1 MFSADELHKNI
12 CIKGAPR
19 SSQTLAL
26 LQYHNNNNNENL
38 IYIVNSNDEVN
49 QCYSSIKFINKTV
62 KVVKLSEWD
71 CPFYDNF
78 GPSRSIKASRINNI
92 IKLKKYIKNNYKFI
106 LITTINSLLQ
116 RIQDFEIYKER
127 KVEIGENVI
136 YSDLIEYIEKIGYEK
151 VDNVIEV
158 GTYANR
164 GGIVDIF
171 SPNYNYPIRLDF
183 FGDRIDSIR
192 YFDFQN
198 QKTIKSVKTINIY
211 PFSEIYFFEDN
222 INNFR
227 RSYIH
232 NFKRKGKDY
241 IYESVTSGLRL
252 NGLEQYLPLF
262 FEKLDAITSIVPNS
276 RIAISETA
284 TFEADLAMKSISEVY
299 AYKSNLNESD
309 EFVKDMMKP
318 LNPHELYLS
327 TSELNKIL
335 KNKILVLSTSQNP
348 NINNIENYV
357 FFDASIDSID
367 DSDLVGN
374 VGIEKKQKNIVS
386 IISRYRKKFPIL
398 ITAQN
403 TKNAASYITN
413 VAPKFDEVKIID
425 NQDGINGNSNIY
437 ITNKIEVGNIITNDF
452 LYLSY
457 DKIFNI
463 KSNVKNQ
470 NKKKSINYLKEIT
483 SLNVGDFIVHRDYGI
498 GKFESLKKIT
508 TNSVTYDCLELKYRG
523 DDKVHLPVE
532 NIDLLSLY
540 SHSNNDSIEL
550 DKLGAASWQYRK
562 AKAKDRIKEIAF
574 ELINLEAKRKMSAAP
589 IITPDS
595 RYNEFI
601 SHFPYSETTDQE
613 KAENDIIDD
622 LKKGTPM
629 DRLICGDVGFGKTEL
644 SLRAAFLT
652 ASSGYQVIVLAPT
665 TLLARQHFENFNDRF
680 KKFSVNIDC
689 LSRFDSKRR
698 RNEILE
704 NTHNGKT
711 DIIIGTHALLSDE
724 IKFKNLGLI
733 VIDEEQN
740 FGVKQKEYLKRHS
753 LRAHVLSMSATPIPR
768 SLQLSLHG
776 IRDMSLIF
784 SPPEG
789 RLPIRT
795 TVNYFEPSLV
805 RGAILKEKERNGQ
818 SFIICPKIKDIS
830 KIEDFV
836 KKNIPEVQ
844 YVIAHGK
851 LKNDEIRRIMD
862 DFYENKYDLII
873 ATSIVQSGLDIPNAN
888 TIIIT
893 NSHNF
898 GLSQIYQIRGRVGR
912 SKIQSSAYITL
923 PRRNI
928 TKNALA
934 RLQILQNLDSLGMGF
949 ILASHDLDIR
959 GAGNLLGSKQSGHI
973 KDVGIELFNTMLED
987 EINNIK
993 NKPSEE
999 KDWSP
1004 IIKTNN
1010 SYYIPEDYINDIK
1023 ARMSIYRRLSESRQ
1037 QNELDEMKDELIDR
1051 FGMLPKEVSE
1061 LLMILSLKLKCKNLN
1076 ISKVEF
1082 SKAGVNISFN
1092 EKRFAEQDNLFAWIA
1107 KNHSFAQIKKNNLLF
1122 VKCFDKETPMS
1133 ESAIDIID
1141 SLGKFITHH

>member
-1 MFSADELHKNI
+1 MFSADESHKNI
-12 CIKGAPR
+12 CITGAPQ

-26 LQYHNNNNNENL
+26 LQYHLNNDENL
-38 IYIVNSNDEVN
+38 IYIVSSNDEIN
-49 QCYSSIKFINKTV
+49 RCYSSIRFVNKTV
-62 KVVKLSEWD
+62 KIVKFSEWD
-71 CPFYDNF
+71 CPYYDNF
-78 GPSRSIKASRINNI
+78 GPSRPIKASRINNI
-92 IKLKKYIKNNYKFI
+92 IKLKKYIKNNNKFI
-106 LITTINSLLQ
+106 LITTINCLLQ
-116 RIQDFEIYKER
+116 RVQNFDIYKER
-127 KVEIGENVI
+127 KIEVNENII
-136 YSDLIEYIEKIGYEK
+136 YSDFIDYIEKIGYEK

-164 GGIVDIF
+164 GGIVDLF

-183 FGDRIDSIR
+183 FGNNIDSIR

-198 QKTIKSVKTINIY
+198 QKTIKTAKTINIY

-232 NFKRKGKDY
+232 NFKRREKDY

-262 FEKLDAITSIVPNS
+262 FEKLEIINSAVPNS
-276 RIAISETA
+276 RIVISETA
-284 TFEADLAMKSISEVY
+284 NLDADIAMKSINEVY
-299 AYKSNLNESD
+299 AYKSNLNVSD

-318 LNPHELYLS
+318 LNPNELYV
-327 TSELNKIL
+327 SEDELKKIL
-335 KNKILVLSTSQNP
+335 KNKILLLSISQSP
-348 NINNIENYV
+348 NIIDIENYI
-357 FFDASIDSID
+357 FFDAEIDSINEL
-367 DSDLVGN
+367 DLVGH
-374 VGIEKKQKNIVS
+374 VGIEKKQKNLETV
-386 IISRYRKKFPIL
+386 ISKYQKKYPIL
-398 ITAQN
+398 ISAQN
-403 TKNAASYITN
+403 TKNAASYIKN
-413 VAPKFDEVKIID
+413 VAPKFDEVKIINNKD
-425 NQDGINGNSNIY
+425 EIRGSNNVY
-437 ITNKIEVGNIITNDF
+437 VTNKIDVGNIVTKDC
-452 LYLSY
+452 LHLSY

-508 TNSVTYDCLELKYRG
+508 TNSVTYDCLELKYK
-523 DDKVHLPVE
+523 DNDKVHLPVE

-540 SHSNNDSIEL
+540 SQSNNDNIEL

-574 ELINLEAKRKMSAAP
+574 ELINLEAKRKMSTAP
-589 IITPDS
+589 IIKPDS

-601 SHFPYSETTDQE
+601 SYFPYSETNDQE
-613 KAENDIIDD
+613 KAEKDILED
-622 LKKGTPM
+622 LNKGIPM

-644 SLRAAFLT
+644 SLRAAFLSV
-652 ASSGYQVIVLAPT
+652 SSGYQVVILVPT
-665 TLLARQHFENFNDRF
+665 TLLARQHFESFKERF
-680 KKFSVNIDC
+680 EKFSVNIDC
-689 LSRFDSKRR
+689 LSRFNSKKR

-704 NTHNGKT
+704 SIQDGKT
-711 DIIIGTHALLSDE
+711 DIIIGTHALLSDD

-753 LRAHVLSMSATPIPR
+753 LRAHILSMSATPIPR

-795 TVNYFEPSLV
+795 TVNYFEPSLI
-805 RGAILKEKERNGQ
+805 RSAILKEKERNGQ

-836 KKNIPEVQ
+836 AKNIPEVR

-851 LKNDEIRRIMD
+851 LKNDEMRKIID

-923 PRRNI
+923 PRRNM

-973 KDVGIELFNTMLED
+973 KDVGIELFNSMLED

-993 NKPSEE
+993 NIPSEE

-1023 ARMSIYRRLSESRQ
+1023 VRMSIYRRVSESRQ
-1037 QNELDEMKDELIDR
+1037 QTELDDIKDELIDR

-1061 LLMILSLKLKCKNLN
+1061 LLLILSLKLKCKSLN

-1092 EKRFAEQDNLFAWIA
+1092 EKYFTKQDSLFAWIEN
-1107 KNHSFAQIKKNNLLF
+1107 NHGRAQIKKNNLLF
-1122 VKCFDKETPMS
+1122 VKCFDSETH
-1133 ESAIDIID
+1133 EFQSAINIID
-1141 SLGKFITHH
+1141 SLGKFITQH

>member
-1 MFSADELHKNI
+1 MFSVDELHKNI
-12 CIKGAPR
+12 CIKGAPQ

-26 LQYHNNNNNENL
+26 LQYHLNNDENL
-38 IYIVNSNDEVN
+38 IYIVNSNDEIN
-49 QCYSSIKFINKTV
+49 RCYSSIKFVDKTV

-71 CPFYDNF
+71 CPHYDNF
-78 GPSRSIKASRINNI
+78 GPSRPIKASRINNI
-92 IKLKKYIKNNYKFI
+92 IKLNKYIKNNNKFI
-106 LITTINSLLQ
+106 LITTINCLLQ
-116 RIQDFEIYKER
+116 RIQDFDIYKER
-127 KVEIGENVI
+127 KIGVKENVI
-136 YSDLIEYIEKIGYEK
+136 YSDFIEHIEKIGYEK

-164 GGIVDIF
+164 GGIVDLF

-183 FGDRIDSIR
+183 FGDNIDSIR
-192 YFDFQN
+192 FFDYQN
-198 QKTIKSVKTINIY
+198 QKTIKTTKTVNIY
-211 PFSEIYFFEDN
+211 PFSEIYFFDDN

-232 NFKRKGKDY
+232 NFKRREKDY

-262 FEKLDAITSIVPNS
+262 FEKLETINSVIPNS
-276 RIAISETA
+276 RIVISEMA
-284 TFEADLAMKSISEVY
+284 ELDADIAMKSINDVY
-299 AYKSNLNESD
+299 AYKSTLSDSD
-309 EFVKDMMKP
+309 EFVKDMIKP
-318 LNPHELYLS
+318 LNPNELYVS
-327 TSELNKIL
+327 DNELNKIL
-335 KNKILVLSTSQNP
+335 KNKTLVLSIAQNP
-348 NINNIENYV
+348 NINDIESYV
-357 FFDASIDSID
+357 LIDAGIDSID
-367 DSDLVGN
+367 EIDLVGN
-374 VGIEKKQKNIVS
+374 VGIEKKQKNLAS
-386 IISRYRKKFPIL
+386 IISKNQKKYPIL
-398 ITAQN
+398 VSAQN
-403 TKNAASYITN
+403 TKNAASYLTNIT
-413 VAPKFDEVKIID
+413 PKFDEVKIID
-425 NQDGINGNSNIY
+425 NKDEIHGNNNIY
-437 ITNKIEVGNIITNDF
+437 VTNKIEVGNIITKDC
-452 LYLSY
+452 LHLSY

-508 TNSVTYDCLELKYRG
+508 TNSVTYDCLELRYR
-523 DDKVHLPVE
+523 DNDKVHLPVE

-562 AKAKDRIKEIAF
+562 AKARDRIKEIAF
-574 ELINLEAKRKMSAAP
+574 ELINLEAKRKMSTAP
-589 IITPDS
+589 IITPDN
-595 RYNEFI
+595 RYNEFT
-601 SHFPYSETTDQE
+601 SHFPYSETNDQE
-613 KAENDIIDD
+613 KAEKDIIEDF
-622 LKKGTPM
+622 KKGTPM

-644 SLRAAFLT
+644 SLRASFL
-652 ASSGYQVIVLAPT
+652 SVSGGYQVIILVPT
-665 TLLARQHFENFNDRF
+665 TLLARQHFDSFNDRF
-680 KKFSVNIDC
+680 EKFSVNIDC
-689 LSRFDSKRR
+689 LSRFDSKKR

-704 NTHNGKT
+704 NIKNGKT
-711 DIIIGTHALLSDE
+711 DIIIGTHALLSDD

-753 LRAHVLSMSATPIPR
+753 LRAHILSMSATPIPR

-795 TVNYFEPSLV
+795 TVNYFEPSLI
-805 RGAILKEKERNGQ
+805 RRAILKEKERNGQ

-836 KKNIPEVQ
+836 KKNIPEIR

-851 LKNDEIRRIMD
+851 LKNNEMRRIIE

-923 PRRNI
+923 PRRNM
-928 TKNALA
+928 TKSALA

-973 KDVGIELFNTMLED
+973 KDVGIELFNSMLED

-993 NKPSEE
+993 DGPSEK

-1023 ARMSIYRRLSESRQ
+1023 VRMSIYRRLSESRQ
-1037 QNELDEMKDELIDR
+1037 QNELDDMKGELIDR
-1051 FGMLPKEVSE
+1051 FGILPKEVGE

-1082 SKAGVNISFN
+1082 SKTGINISFN
-1092 EKRFAEQDNLFAWIA
+1092 EKYFTQQNNLFVWIEN
-1107 KNHSFAQIKKNNLLF
+1107 NHDLAQIKKNNLLF
-1122 VKCFDKETPMS
+1122 VKCVDNKTPES

-1141 SLGKFITHH
+1141 SLGKFIAQH

>member
-106 LITTINSLLQ
+106 LITTINNLLQ

-836 KKNIPEVQ
+836 KKNIPEIQ

>member
-12 CIKGAPR
+12 CIKGTPP

-26 LQYHNNNNNENL
+26 LQYHLNNDENL
-38 IYIVNSNDEVN
+38 IYVVNSNDEIN
-49 QCYSSIKFINKTV
+49 RCYSSIKFINKTV

-106 LITTINSLLQ
+106 LITTINCLLQ
-116 RIQDFEIYKER
+116 RFQDFDIYKER
-127 KVEIGENVI
+127 KVEIGENII
-136 YSDLIEYIEKIGYEK
+136 YSDLIDYIEKIGYEK

-158 GTYANR
+158 GTFANR
-164 GGIVDIF
+164 GGIVDLF

-183 FGDRIDSIR
+183 FGDSIDSIR

-198 QKTIKSVKTINIY
+198 QKTIKSAKTINIF

-262 FEKLDAITSIVPNS
+262 FEKLDTITSAIPNS

-284 TFEADLAMKSISEVY
+284 TFEADLAMKSIEEVY
-299 AYKSNLNESD
+299 AYKSTLNEGD
-309 EFVKDMMKP
+309 DFIKDMMKP
-318 LNPHELYLS
+318 LNPNELYVS
-327 TSELNKIL
+327 TGELNKIL

-348 NINNIENYV
+348 NINNIESYV

-386 IISRYRKKFPIL
+386 IISRHQKKFPIL
-398 ITAQN
+398 VTAQN
-403 TKNAASYITN
+403 TKNAASYI
-413 VAPKFDEVKIID
+413 ASIFPKFEDVKIID
-425 NQDGINGNSNIY
+425 NQDEIHGNNNIY
-437 ITNKIEVGNIITNDF
+437 ITNKIEVGNIITKDC

-463 KSNVKNQ
+463 KSIVKNQ

-523 DDKVHLPVE
+523 NDKVHLPVE

-574 ELINLEAKRKMSAAP
+574 ELINLEAKRKMSTAP

-601 SHFPYSETTDQE
+601 SHFPYSETNDQE
-613 KAENDIIDD
+613 KAEKDIIED
-622 LKKGTPM
+622 LKKGVPM

-644 SLRAAFLT
+644 SLRAAFLSV
-652 ASSGYQVIVLAPT
+652 SSGYQVIILVPT
-665 TLLARQHFENFNDRF
+665 TLLARQHFESFNDRF
-680 KKFSVNIDC
+680 RKFSVNIDS
-689 LSRFDSKRR
+689 LSRFDSKKR

-704 NTHNGKT
+704 NTQNGKT
-711 DIIIGTHALLSDE
+711 DIIIGTHALLSDD

-740 FGVKQKEYLKRHS
+740 FGVKQKEYLKKHS
-753 LRAHVLSMSATPIPR
+753 LRAHILSMSATPIPR

-836 KKNIPEVQ
+836 KKNIPEIK

-851 LKNDEIRRIMD
+851 LKNHEMRRIMD

-923 PRRNI
+923 PRRNM
-928 TKNALA
+928 TRNALA

-973 KDVGIELFNTMLED
+973 KDVGIELFNSMLED

-993 NKPSEE
+993 HRPSEE

-1023 ARMSIYRRLSESRQ
+1023 VRMSIYRRLSESRQ
-1037 QNELDEMKDELIDR
+1037 QNELDDMRSELIDR
-1051 FGMLPKEVSE
+1051 FGILPKEVSE

-1092 EKRFAEQDNLFAWIA
+1092 EKYFTEQNNLFVWI
-1107 KNHSFAQIKKNNLLF
+1107 KNNHGFAQIKKNNLLF
-1122 VKCFDKETPMS
+1122 IKCFDKETPES
-1133 ESAIDIID
+1133 ESAMDIID
-1141 SLGKFITHH
+1141 SLGKFITQH